1 MPIGILLWVLSSYI
15 YLSILFLL
23 DYNLKPPHAFYLAS
37 LKIHDPYLPL
47 GHLQIAFLQLQY
59 HLFHKS

>member
-1 MPIGILLWVLSSYI
+1 MGI

-23 DYNLKPPHAFYLAS
+23 DYNLNPPHAFYLAS